1 MLRFDERVHLP
12 KNRENTIT
20 FLVNG
25 EPIGTVETLVPGAKT
40 VDIPIPPVDYDS
52 VIDALG
58 YVPQEVLVSGSNI
71 KTINNTSLL
80 GSGNIDI
87 QGGGSSYTAGNGID
101 ITNDVISIDNT
112 VALKS
117 DIPTIPEEVFI
128 AEYGRTT
135 YQDVLDA
142 YNAGKAIYAKRQV
155 TSGTSEIFSLCSKQP
170 NTFWFANAGGI
181 NQQAMFIS
189 PQTTVYTL
197 DARDT
202 WDIGTFTNASNT
214 LSNVV
219 TIDAS
224 SAVQTALD
232 DKVSKS
238 GDTMTGA
245 LAIETT
251 GLVGSATQDNC
262 RIYLKNS
269 LMDVSTTPSDN
280 LVSSLTFVDK
290 NGNEIGACYNRQRT
304 NGIIDTRLAVYR
316 NGADA
321 KLAVGLDANDIAFCE
336 FPDTKCVDGQW
347 VFKSTELASSVTWN
361 SSSHSD
367 AKDYSLSSYLPND
380 GRKYE
385 VLIRANGTTTSTSGK
400 FIRVGITSDI
410 ITTQTYACACR
421 TRTASTQNCAGSVIL
436 PVGTGRKISVAGTT
450 DSSSDGTYGLRALGY
465 RRIGLNS

>member
-25 EPIGTVETLVPGAKT
+25 EPIGTVETLAPGAKT
-40 VDIPIPPVDYDS
+40 VDIPVPTIDYDS
-52 VIDALG
+52 VTDALG

-71 KTINNTSLL
+71 KTINNISLL
-80 GSGNIDI
+80 GSGNVDI
-87 QGGGSSYTAGNGID
+87 QGGSSYTAGNGID

-181 NQQAMFIS
+181 DSQRAFIL

-197 DARDT
+197 DARDI
-202 WDIGTFTNASNT
+202 WDISTFTNASNT

-219 TIDAS
+219 AIDAS

-232 DKVSKS
+232 DKVSKA
-238 GDTMTGA
+238 GDTMTGG
-245 LAIETT
+245 LQINKSTTDETGNYYINLSGIEYDD
-251 GLVGSATQDNC
+251 V
-262 RIYLKNS
+262 
-269 LMDVSTTPSDN
+269 VSTNIYPHI
-280 LVSSLTFVDK
+280 LTVTDANNDVIGDIEYAQHT
-290 NGNEIGACYNRQRT
+290 NGNKWISLQAHNVTSNTYSVLKAGFDS
-304 NGIIDTRLAVYR
+304 NG
-316 NGADA
+316 DA
-321 KLAVGLDANDIAFCE
+321 YCE
-336 FPDTKCVDGQW
+336 FPDTKRVDGQW
-347 VFKSTELASSVTWN
+347 TFKSTELANAVAWN
-361 SSSHSD
+361 STSHSD
-367 AKDYSLSSYLPND
+367 PKNYSLSNYLPNNSY
-380 GRKYE
+380 KYE
-385 VLIRANGTTTSTSGK
+385 VILRANATTTSTSGK
-400 FIRVGITSDI
+400 FIRVGVTSDI
-410 ITTQTYACACR
+410 ITTQAYACACR
-421 TRTASTQNCAGSVIL
+421 TRTASSQTCAGSIIL
-436 PVGTGRKISVAGTT
+436 PVGTGRKISVAGTS
-450 DSSSDGTYGLRALGY
+450 DSSSDGTYGIRVLGY
-465 RRIGLNS
+465 RRIGLNA